1 MINITINDMLN
12 SQNVFREIANMP
24 IKMRTSFAIARIIRN
39 LETELETFEKTRQ
52 ELIQMYGEKNDD
64 GSLKINEDG
73 NIIIASENI
82 EKYNNEIQDLLNE
95 EITIAAEPLRIEDM
109 EYIEL
114 TPTQAYMIEKF
125 IKE

>member
-73 NIIIASENI
+73 NII
-82 EKYNNEIQDLLNE
+82 
-95 EITIAAEPLRIEDM
+95 M
-109 EYIEL
+109 
-114 TPTQAYMIEKF
+114 KF
-125 IKE
+125 KIY

>member
-82 EKYNNEIQDLLNE
+82 EKYNKEIQDLLNE